1 MSRKTTQQYVG
12 SLQSYHRNAS
22 DKPMG
27 VGSSSE
33 PLGIL
38 EALPIW
44 LSTESGRILAD
55 LTVECISTLRQ
66 EDDSQT
72 EKCVSALLEA
82 SVRHGPHFDWVVA
95 HVGGCFPDTV
105 ISR

>member
-1 MSRKTTQQYVG
+1 MTAVLFFRTAAYFFCRLLFWMTAVFIVFWMTAVLFFQ
-12 SLQSYHRNAS
+12 
-22 DKPMG
+22 
-27 VGSSSE
+27 
-33 PLGIL
+33 
-38 EALPIW
+38 
-44 LSTESGRILAD
+44 
-55 LTVECISTLRQ
+55 
-66 EDDSQT
+66 DDSQT

>member
-1 MSRKTTQQYVG
+1 MFYF
-12 SLQSYHRNAS
+12 
-22 DKPMG
+22 
-27 VGSSSE
+27 
-33 PLGIL
+33 LG
-38 EALPIW
+38 
-44 LSTESGRILAD
+44 
-55 LTVECISTLRQ
+55 RQ
-66 EDDSQT
+66 LIFFCRQLFLDDSCFFIVFLDDSCLFFQDDSQT